1 MRNRNHLLFFHFAF
15 FTLHFSFCI
24 CSTALGRV
32 KKTDMK
38 AMVFAAGYGT
48 RLHPATD
55 RLPKALIPVAGRP
68 MIEYPLLLLK
78 DCGIDEIIVN
88 LHHLGEKIEAY
99 LQNGAKLGVKI
110 SYSRE
115 KELLDTGGGLLRAKS
130 FLRDGPFVVI
140 NSDVLIDLS
149 LREAIEAHRSTNA
162 TATLVLRQD
171 ADADSYGAI
180 QISADRRV
188 QRFLSHE
195 RPGIGAA
202 GPLAKYMFTGVQVL
216 DPKIFDFMAEESA
229 GSPFGI
235 TRVTYPKL
243 VREGAALYGFPFGG
257 FWQDLGTPERIGEAE
272 EMLKRGKVK
281 LHFLSNEK

>member
-1 MRNRNHLLFFHFAF
+1 MR
-15 FTLHFSFCI
+15 
-24 CSTALGRV
+24 
-32 KKTDMK
+32 

-48 RLHPATD
+48 RLGPATD
-55 RLPKALIPVAGRP
+55 KLPKALIPVAGRP

-78 DCGIDEIIVN
+78 HYGIDEIIVN

-99 LQNGAKLGVKI
+99 LQDGAKLGLKV

-115 KELLDTGGGLLRAKS
+115 KELLDTGGGLLQAKA
-130 FLRDGPFVVI
+130 FLRDGPFVVV
-140 NSDVLIDLS
+140 NSDVLIDLP
-149 LREAIEAHRSTNA
+149 LAEAIEAHRRTNA

-171 ADADSYGAI
+171 TEADRYGAI

-216 DPKIFDFMAEESA
+216 DPKIFDFMAEEA
-229 GSPFGI
+229 ASPFGI
-235 TRVTYPKL
+235 TKVTYPKM

-257 FWQDLGTPERIGEAE
+257 FWQDLGTPERIKAAE
-272 EMLKRGKVK
+272 EKLASGEVK
-281 LHFLSNEK
+281 LHYLSNAK